1 MVLRLGVV
9 ALAVDLV
16 GVLLLDHVSKPASG
30 PPAATPVLFELKTH
44 FRGFRLCTS
53 CVPLSLDLPGSRN
66 FRTNLSKRPMRIS
79 RLVLLRILVV
89 SPPPGVRPPGQ
100 VDNGHKVSAGLSSF
114 SRNHR
119 GWIRAVA
126 GPRDTAAVVW
136 GSLEV
141 LLRLTRVATGMRVAS
156 GFARAANGS
165 TRSAVVAVKAFV
177 WGDIFC

>member
-1 MVLRLGVV
+1 MVLGVV
-9 ALAVDLV
+9 LLLLHV
-16 GVLLLDHVSKPASG
+16 GVLLLHHVSKTASV

-44 FRGFRLCTS
+44 FDGFCTS
-53 CVPLSLDLPGSRN
+53 CVPLSLDLLGSRN
-66 FRTNLSKRPMRIS
+66 FRTNLSKRLTRIS

-114 SRNHR
+114 SRHHR

-126 GPRDTAAVVW
+126 GPRDAAAVVW

-165 TRSAVVAVKAFV
+165 TRAVEAIIATVG
-177 WGDIFC
+177 GDVFC